1 MNRLCAWVLTVLL
14 AAIAQASLAQPW
26 PAKPIRIVVAFAPGG
41 STDISTRAVAD
52 RISPALGQ
60 AIIVENRVGATG
72 NVGAEAVVRSPADGY
87 TFLAT
92 ADALASNPHLFK
104 MSFDAARD
112 LVPVVQ
118 LTRQPVV
125 MAAHPS
131 VGVSNLKELIA
142 VAKQKPGM
150 AVANSGAG
158 SQQHMVAEWFAQSA
172 GIQFTHI
179 PYKGGGQAITDLVGG
194 QVPLGSLG
202 NTPLLPHYRAGKL
215 RILAQSMRTR
225 SASLPDVPT
234 YEEAGFAGLVLD
246 QWLGLFAPAGT
257 PREAIQ
263 RMNLEVE
270 KALADPAIRERF
282 AQSGLEPV
290 GGSTEQFAAL
300 YHEDFEKY
308 GKLVKQ
314 LRIKVD

>member
-1 MNRLCAWVLTVLL
+1 MNRLCAWVLTALL

-52 RISPALGQ
+52 KISPALGQ
-60 AIIVENRVGATG
+60 SVIVENKAGATG

-104 MSFDAARD
+104 MSFDAAKD

-125 MAAHPS
+125 LAAHPS
-131 VGVSNLKELIA
+131 TGVNSVKELIA
-142 VAKQKPGM
+142 AAKQKPGM
-150 AVANSGAG
+150 AIANSGAG
-158 SQQHMVAEWFAQSA
+158 SQQHMVAEWFAQRA
-172 GIQFTHI
+172 GIQLTHV

-263 RMNLEVE
+263 RMNLEVG
-270 KALADPAIRERF
+270 KALADPSIRERF

-290 GGSTEQFAAL
+290 GGSTEQFARL

-314 LRIKVD
+314 LSIKVD

>member
-1 MNRLCAWVLTVLL
+1 
-14 AAIAQASLAQPW
+14 
-26 PAKPIRIVVAFAPGG
+26 VVAFAPGG

-52 RISPALGQ
+52 KISPALGQ
-60 AIIVENRVGATG
+60 SVIVENKAGATG

-104 MSFDAARD
+104 MTFDAAKD

-125 MAAHPS
+125 LAAHPS
-131 VGVSNLKELIA
+131 LGVNNIKDLIA
-142 VAKQKPGM
+142 AVKQKPGM
-150 AVANSGAG
+150 AIANSGAG
-158 SQQHMVAEWFAQSA
+158 SQQHMVAEWFAQQA
-172 GIQFTHI
+172 GIRFTHV
-179 PYKGGGQAITDLVGG
+179 PYKGGGQAITDLIGG

-234 YEEAGFAGLVLD
+234 YEEAGFAGLVID

-263 RMNLEVE
+263 RMNLEVG

-290 GGSTEQFAAL
+290 GGSTEQFARL
-300 YHEDFEKY
+300 YRDDFEKY
-308 GKLVKQ
+308 GKLVRQ
-314 LRIKVD
+314 LNIRVD

>member
-1 MNRLCAWVLTVLL
+1 MNRLCAWVLAALL

-52 RISPALGQ
+52 KISPALGQ
-60 AIIVENRVGATG
+60 SVIVENKAGATG

-104 MSFDAARD
+104 MSFDAAKD

-125 MAAHPS
+125 LAAHPS
-131 VGVSNLKELIA
+131 TGVNSVKELIA
-142 VAKQKPGM
+142 AAKQKPGM
-150 AVANSGAG
+150 AIANSGAG
-158 SQQHMVAEWFAQSA
+158 SQQHMVAEWFAQQA
-172 GIQFTHI
+172 GIQFTHV

-234 YEEAGFAGLVLD
+234 YEEAGFPGLVLD

-263 RMNLEVE
+263 RMNLEVG

-290 GGSTEQFAAL
+290 GGSTEQFAKL
-300 YHEDFEKY
+300 YRDDFEKY

-314 LRIKVD
+314 LKIKVD